1 MPIATIVYTL
11 AIVLNNPSERAAEI
25 ADEIDALTAELYR
38 LTGISRRDSRRRR
51 LWVGARVLITRGDK
65 YHLRKGIL
73 TGRHPNSDYW
83 DIELDLLPG
92 QTKKQ
97 VIWKTPSGFRVMRS

>member
-1 MPIATIVYTL
+1 M
-11 AIVLNNPSERAAEI
+11 VLNGPNDRAAEI
-25 ADEIDALTAELYR
+25 ADEIEALTAELHR
-38 LTGISRRDSRRRR
+38 LTGIRRRDSRPRRR
-51 LWVGARVLITRGDK
+51 LWVGARVLITRGDR

-73 TGRHPNSDYW
+73 ASRHPNSDYW

-97 VIWKTPSGFRVMRS
+97 VIWKTPSGFRVMHA